1 MVEFVL
7 SSILS
12 QSTPGDLIAD
22 GSDARDAVFA
32 ESELGACQLTGASV
46 CSGCLSDAYVSR
58 GEKPKP
64 RTGSA

>member
-7 SSILS
+7 SSILN

-22 GSDARDAVFA
+22 GSDARDAVFR
-32 ESELGACQLTGASV
+32 SELGACQLTGAYV

-58 GEKPKP
+58 GEKPEP
-64 RTGSA
+64 RTGST